1 MVLPTAKST
10 KKSCKTSREVLKFLW
25 THEQSN
31 PVVPTGTDFV
41 TKKSN
46 SVPLHGPTNHVGWSN
61 SEDQTKP
68 TNSRT
73 RTYAS
78 HGVTRDSK
86 RRSGMAIGQTRSVAQ
101 GLASVRAKVAQNPF
115 QFGLAIVLVMCC
127 GATKKVRFP
136 GRAGVIAEVGS
147 CGCRISRSR
156 RVWA

>member
-61 SEDQTKP
+61 SEDQTK
-68 TNSRT
+68 R
-73 RTYAS
+73 
-78 HGVTRDSK
+78 
-86 RRSGMAIGQTRSVAQ
+86 
-101 GLASVRAKVAQNPF
+101 
-115 QFGLAIVLVMCC
+115 
-127 GATKKVRFP
+127 
-136 GRAGVIAEVGS
+136 
-147 CGCRISRSR
+147 
-156 RVWA
+156 